1 MGRWG
6 REGGC
11 GGGELGAGRRE
22 AARGGRVWEGQ
33 WGVGGCDCRQGE
45 AGRGR
50 PGTGGDVAQGTHLSR
65 GAVAVAVAV
74 ARSTPLT
81 ARRRCHSRA
90 RVGQGTVG
98 SGEGSEAGRA
108 ARTFAGVSTPP
119 EPAKRGGTRIG
130 ASDICIAPPP
140 LEAWGAVLVRE
151 GVDGTGSVVL
161 PLAAGHDDQEDCP
174 GLLSLLRRS
183 ADGGSEQHTI
193 CSRRRVGE
201 PQSTEAVPAVIARL
215 REARG
220 AHHRCTTPRTTTSS
234 TIFTEGIRA
243 LCSAR
248 SQRTCGD
255 YLQCFQT

>member
-1 MGRWG
+1 MISRTYTKCD
-6 REGGC
+6 GGC
-11 GGGELGAGRRE
+11 G
-22 AARGGRVWEGQ
+22 RGTGVWEGATA
-33 WGVGGCDCRQGE
+33 GR
-45 AGRGR
+45 ATRGRGR
-50 PGTGGDVAQGTHLSR
+50 AGTGGDVAQGTHLSR
-65 GAVAVAVAV
+65 RAVAVAVAV

-140 LEAWGAVLVRE
+140 RAGGLGRCARPRGCGW
-151 GVDGTGSVVL
+151 DGERRS
-161 PLAAGHDDQEDCP
+161 AARCWPRRPGRCP

-183 ADGGSEQHTI
+183 AVGGSEQHTI

-220 AHHRCTTPRTTTSS
+220 AHHRCTTPRTTTLS
-234 TIFTEGIRA
+234 TIFTG
-243 LCSAR
+243 
-248 SQRTCGD
+248 GH
-255 YLQCFQT
+255 